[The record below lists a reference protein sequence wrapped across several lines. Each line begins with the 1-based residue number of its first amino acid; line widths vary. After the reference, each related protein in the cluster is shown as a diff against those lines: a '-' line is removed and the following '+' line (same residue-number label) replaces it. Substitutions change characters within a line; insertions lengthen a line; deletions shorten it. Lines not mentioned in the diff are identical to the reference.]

1 VKRLNKLCVAT
12 MSGHRIVMLT
22 AYDAMFA
29 GYAATS
35 DVDILLVGDSL
46 GMVIQGHSDTLPVTI
61 NDIAYHTACVA
72 RGNTNAFILADLPF
86 GTYQASVED
95 AMRAAG
101 TLMQAGAHAVK
112 LEGGIAMA
120 ETIEFLVKRG
130 VPVVGHIGMT
140 PQSMYLLGG
149 FRVQGRT
156 DTAVAQLETDLSAI
170 TTAGASMVVLECVPA
185 SVGTLLSSQISVPVI
200 GIGAG
205 PDTHGQ
211 VLVLHDILGWTGAS
225 PKFAR
230 NFTTGAATV
239 QDAISSYVTAV
250 RDATFPNE
258 NECYV

>member
-1 VKRLNKLCVAT
+1 MKRLIKLCVAA

-22 AYDAMFA
+22 AYDALFA

-46 GMVIQGHSDTLPVTI
+46 GMVIQGHTDTLPVTI
-61 NDIAYHTACVA
+61 NDIAYHTASVA
-72 RGNTNAFILADLPF
+72 RGNTNAVILADLPF

-95 AMRAAG
+95 AMRAAA

-120 ETIEFLVKRG
+120 ETFEFLVKRG

-140 PQSMYLLGG
+140 PQSVHLLGG

-170 TTAGASMVVLECVPA
+170 TAAGASMVVLECVPA
-185 SVGTLLSSQISVPVI
+185 AVGTLLSSQSSVPVI

-211 VLVLHDILGWTGAS
+211 VMVLHDILGWTSAS

-230 NFTTGAATV
+230 NFEPGATSV
-239 QDAISSYVTAV
+239 QDAISSYVAAV
-250 RDATFPNE
+250 REATFPNE
-258 NECYV
+258 SACYV